1 MLIPYNPGLKVA
13 PPPLS
18 GASASSVN
26 ATRKEQLVRMPFDGV
41 VSAPQVAEGEWISAS
56 TDLAALL
63 STAAPMIHAYL
74 APSDIQYAAKGR
86 HATLIFQDGGRLP
99 AEVLGVTAEAERQP
113 AESVSPL
120 VPRNLSVVVRLRP
133 VDPLPDRYR
142 IFRLPLEVRFD
153 RSWREQGS
161 GWLRPLTG

>member
-1 MLIPYNPGLKVA
+1 MGPK
-13 PPPLS
+13 
-18 GASASSVN
+18 
-26 ATRKEQLVRMPFDGV
+26 F
-41 VSAPQVAEGEWISAS
+41 
-56 TDLAALL
+56 
-63 STAAPMIHAYL
+63 
-74 APSDIQYAAKGR
+74 R
-86 HATLIFQDGGRLP
+86 HQPGGRLP